1 MNLEML
7 RFPEPLFNL
16 IGGLE
21 NGGITNFF
29 GGPGTGKTNVC
40 LISTLECI
48 KKGGTVIYIDSEGGF
63 SAERVKQIAGLKEAA
78 EDAFNK
84 IKLLEPKT
92 FQEQA
97 KIIRELEN
105 IETDLI
111 VLDSAVALYRL
122 EYADP
127 KIEILEANREL
138 SKQLAT
144 LSTYAREN
152 RIPVLITAHTFKN
165 WDTGEN
171 DIVGGDSIKYWS
183 KSMIFLEKTNKMGE
197 RKATVVKH
205 RSIPE
210 GKETK
215 FLIVEEGIKPSRF
228 SLF

>member
-7 RFPEPLFNL
+7 RLPEPLFNL
-16 IGGLE
+16 IRGLE
-21 NGGITNFF
+21 SGGITNFF

-48 KKGGTVIYIDSEGGF
+48 KKGGIVVYIDSEGGF
-63 SAERVKQIAGLKEAA
+63 SAERVKQLAGLKA

-97 KIIRELEN
+97 KIIRELKN

-122 EYADP
+122 EYSDP

-138 SKQLAT
+138 SKQLAL
-144 LSTYAREN
+144 LSTFARESG
-152 RIPVLITAHTFKN
+152 IPVLITAHTFKN

-183 KSMIFLEKTNKMGE
+183 KSMVFLEKTSKMGE

-215 FLIVEEGIKPSRF
+215 FLIVEDGIKPSRF